1 MSYIITSVSAHSR
14 PVQVERSPGHPPIVR
29 YSADMDPGTVLRHA
43 MHDLDNDEA
52 VELARALGMLEGA

>member
-1 MSYIITSVSAHSR
+1 
-14 PVQVERSPGHPPIVR
+14 
-29 YSADMDPGTVLRHA
+29 MDPGTVLRHA